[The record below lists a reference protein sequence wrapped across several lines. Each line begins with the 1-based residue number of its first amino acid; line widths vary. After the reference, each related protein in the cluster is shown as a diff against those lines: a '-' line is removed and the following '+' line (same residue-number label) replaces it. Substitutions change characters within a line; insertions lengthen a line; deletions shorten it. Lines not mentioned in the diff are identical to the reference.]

1 MREELSRSATGSE
14 LIDESAFT
22 ALVERYRRQL
32 LVHCYRML
40 GSFDEAEDLVQ
51 ETLVRAWRGRAGFDG
66 RSLVRTW
73 LYRIATNVCLTALA
87 RRARRVMPS
96 DLGPSTIEPPSEA
109 DASSEIPW
117 LQPFPDHLLEHLTSN
132 ELEPDAAVVSRETIE
147 LAYVAA
153 IQHLPPRPRAILIL
167 RDALDW
173 SAKETAD
180 LLDMSVTAVNSS
192 LLRARATLRARVP
205 SRPSAVVDA
214 SSDERAVLARYMDA
228 HDRRDEAALTALL
241 REDARLLMPPHR
253 GWYAGRA
260 TIMRMAVLGFE
271 PAFGQLRGV
280 PTGANRQ
287 PAVAWYLRRPGE
299 LEYRALALDVL
310 RIEFGQIAEITT
322 FASSELFPMFRL
334 PPTLKPPC

>member
-1 MREELSRSATGSE
+1 MKVESLRSATNAS
-14 LIDESAFT
+14 LANESTFI

-40 GSFDEAEDLVQ
+40 GSFEEAEDLVQ
-51 ETLVRAWRGRAGFDG
+51 ETFVRAWRGRAGFDG

-73 LYRIATNVCLTALA
+73 LYRIATNVCLSALA
-87 RRARRVMPS
+87 RRPRRVMPP
-96 DLGPSTIEPPSEA
+96 DLGPSTIEPPTDA

-117 LQPFPDHLLEHLTSN
+117 LQPFPDHLLDQLTSN
-132 ELEPDAAVVSRETIE
+132 ELEPDAVVVSRETIE

-180 LLDMSVTAVNSS
+180 LLDMSVSAVNSA
-192 LLRARATLRARVP
+192 LLRARSTLRTRLPIQPADAR
-205 SRPSAVVDA
+205 SSINA
-214 SSDERAVLARYMDA
+214 SSEERAVLARYMAA

-253 GWYAGRA
+253 GWYDGRA
-260 TIMRMAVLGFE
+260 TIMRMAVLGFDPE
-271 PAFGQLRGV
+271 FGELRGV
-280 PTGANRQ
+280 ATGANRQ
-287 PAVAWYLRRPGE
+287 PAVAWYLRAPSDVAF
-299 LEYRALALDVL
+299 RALALDVL
-310 RIEFGQIAEITT
+310 RIEFGQIAEIIT
-322 FASSELFPMFRL
+322 FVSPELFSIFDL
-334 PPTLKPPC
+334 PRGR